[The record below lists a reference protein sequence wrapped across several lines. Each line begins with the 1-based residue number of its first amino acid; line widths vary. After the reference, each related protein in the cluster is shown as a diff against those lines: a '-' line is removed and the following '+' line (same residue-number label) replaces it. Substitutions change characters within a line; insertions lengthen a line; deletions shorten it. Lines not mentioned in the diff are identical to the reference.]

1 MIIHWTAVVFNV
13 SVETGSVRGADERS
27 VRRVARRWLTGPRM
41 RRNVRGERFPA
52 YQRGESTEDI
62 AKIQNYTL
70 QASNL
75 LIVRLRETKK
85 GKFVSDY
92 FKKTIWIYS
101 KCVYQMFI
109 ACEPIFTFQVVRLV
123 EIERKID
130 IVNKWV

>member
-1 MIIHWTAVVFNV
+1 
-13 SVETGSVRGADERS
+13 
-27 VRRVARRWLTGPRM
+27 M

-92 FKKTIWIYS
+92 FKKTI
-101 KCVYQMFI
+101 
-109 ACEPIFTFQVVRLV
+109 
-123 EIERKID
+123 
-130 IVNKWV
+130 